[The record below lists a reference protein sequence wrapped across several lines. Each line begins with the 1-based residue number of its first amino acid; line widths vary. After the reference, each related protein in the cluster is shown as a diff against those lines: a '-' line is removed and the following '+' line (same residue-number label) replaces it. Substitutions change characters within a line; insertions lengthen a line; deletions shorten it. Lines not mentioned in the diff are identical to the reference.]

1 MNAETS
7 PATGSRRG
15 RWIVAGMF
23 LFAVCVS
30 GGLLTY
36 WELHTR
42 PFRELTDRLAEVFPH
57 SSPRVEGGK
66 HGMHRETDRVLRVVM
81 RVDYLPEESS
91 PQFQQDVDRVLEIV
105 ADDASAVGYD
115 RWEVHLFQQRPEQE
129 PLVGSFKTD
138 PDERLDRSGSP
149 ETH

>member
-1 MNAETS
+1 MNDETS
-7 PATGSRRG
+7 PPAGSRRG

-30 GGLLTY
+30 GGLWTY

-42 PFRELTDRLAEVFPH
+42 PFRDLTDRLAEVYPK

-91 PQFQQDVDRVLEIV
+91 SQFQQDVDRVLEIV
-105 ADDASAVGYD
+105 AGDASAAEYD

-129 PLVGSFKTD
+129 PLVGSFSVD
-138 PDERLDRSGSP
+138 PEEFSDRAASP
-149 ETH
+149 ESH